1 MGESVEIE
9 AICQVKVP
17 VTDLRR
23 SVQWYTAL
31 LDLRLVREFVEGDT
45 VVGAVL
51 APTVGG
57 FVISV
62 RLRDHIPGQ
71 PQMPG
76 FDLFSLR
83 VADVDALHAVER
95 RCAEVGAVA
104 GEIVDRGSDGHHLDV
119 TDPDGT
125 NIRFLTHGAPD
136 APDFAGV
143 VFPDDGPPSF
153 YTESRLLSS

>member
-1 MGESVEIE
+1 MTLVG
-9 AICQVKVP
+9 ICQVKVP
-17 VTDLRR
+17 VTDLER
-23 SVQWYTAL
+23 SARWYMEL
-31 LDLRLVREFVEGDT
+31 LDLRLVREFVEDGG

-51 APTVGG
+51 APTTPG

-62 RLRDHIPGQ
+62 RLRNRIPGH

-83 VADVDALHAVER
+83 VPDVDALHALTR
-95 RCAEVGAVA
+95 RCDELGADH
-104 GEIVDRGSDGHHLDV
+104 GEIVDRGTDGHHVDV

-125 NIRFLTHGAPD
+125 NIRFLTPGSDD

-143 VFPDDGPPSF
+143 VFEPDAPPSF
-153 YTESRLLSS
+153 YTESRLFN